1 MMTIIYK
8 VFLRTSDLRRAISG
22 NLTKLKMSDL
32 MKENPQVVHAN
43 MLAEE
48 AVRCMKEKNI
58 NHLAVAD
65 NGSLVGAL
73 SFHDLLRHG
82 IL

>member
-1 MMTIIYK
+1 
-8 VFLRTSDLRRAISG
+8 
-22 NLTKLKMSDL
+22 
-32 MKENPQVVHAN
+32 
-43 MLAEE
+43 
-48 AVRCMKEKNI
+48 MKEKNI